1 MKSLVLLAGIATLA
15 LPLATAEA
23 SVMTIGSGLA
33 RSCYEASEARDAS
46 RSSIETCS
54 RALSEQPLDRHDQV
68 ATHVNRGILYYL
80 SNNLTGAN
88 SDYDRAIAI
97 DPNEP
102 EAWLNKAMAAL
113 KAGDNRAAAPL
124 FDKALALKTSRPAL
138 AYYGRAMVNE
148 DQGNVRQA
156 YADLQRAR
164 ELDPGW
170 APPAQELKRYVVR
183 N

>member
-1 MKSLVLLAGIATLA
+1 MKSLALLAGIATLA
-15 LPLATAEA
+15 LPVSSAEA
-23 SVMTIGSGLA
+23 GIMTIGSGLA
-33 RSCYEASEARDAS
+33 RSCYEASEAREAT
-46 RSSIETCS
+46 RSNIETCN
-54 RALSEQPLDRHDQV
+54 RALIEQALDRHDQV
-68 ATHVNRGILYYL
+68 ATYVNRGILHYL
-80 SNNLTGAN
+80 SNNLVEAN
-88 SDYDRAIAI
+88 SDYDRAIAL

-113 KAGDNRAAAPL
+113 IAGDNRAAAPL

-156 YADLQRAR
+156 YADLKRAR
-164 ELDPGW
+164 ELEPGW
-170 APPAQELKRYVVR
+170 ALPAQELKRYVVR